1 MEERHVRRGS
11 NQSIESNSGESSTDS
26 RKQAQEAAAT
36 IDLIQNLKPDKFAAC
51 REESE
56 EEMPAYVRSSLVER
70 KPIAS
75 NMRHLESE
83 SPLIATTNHRHYY
96 LPSLT
101 PSASLIGSSEAHKR
115 QRMLSDAE
123 SSVITPVYQNVS
135 AGASLETIQSLV
147 RADPAA
153 VGRHNGGGFT
163 PLHCAIERYD
173 TPVSVIM
180 FILQSHPASAAH
192 RCARGFN
199 PIDLLWKR
207 YVEPDCF
214 RSEQVKE
221 QALNLRS
228 IMKEA
233 VSLDDKELTK
243 IVDDQSSSITSLR
256 QARANAYI
264 QNTQE
269 LRDFWDMMSTFIL
282 AACHGETSRYNL
294 RMTRLVHDA
303 VTIDCNALL
312 IQFVA
317 SLFPEQLTE
326 QNELSGK
333 VPLHIAASQGNQ
345 HNLQILLDLQPQA
358 ASIQDSNGQLPL
370 NLGIQAN
377 LPWEGALE
385 LLVAAWPHSL
395 TVEDPT
401 SGLLPAISANECS
414 TDVIFHLI
422 HANPVEVCRFA
433 LERLNA

>member
-1 MEERHVRRGS
+1 
-11 NQSIESNSGESSTDS
+11 
-26 RKQAQEAAAT
+26 
-36 IDLIQNLKPDKFAAC
+36 
-51 REESE
+51 
-56 EEMPAYVRSSLVER
+56 
-70 KPIAS
+70 
-75 NMRHLESE
+75 
-83 SPLIATTNHRHYY
+83 
-96 LPSLT
+96 
-101 PSASLIGSSEAHKR
+101 
-115 QRMLSDAE
+115 
-123 SSVITPVYQNVS
+123 
-135 AGASLETIQSLV
+135 
-147 RADPAA
+147 
-153 VGRHNGGGFT
+153 
-163 PLHCAIERYD
+163 
-173 TPVSVIM
+173 
-180 FILQSHPASAAH
+180 
-192 RCARGFN
+192 
-199 PIDLLWKR
+199 
-207 YVEPDCF
+207 
-214 RSEQVKE
+214 
-221 QALNLRS
+221 
-228 IMKEA
+228 MKEA

-243 IVDDQSSSITSLR
+243 MVDDQSSSITSLR

-294 RMTRLVHDA
+294 RMARLVHDA

-317 SLFPEQLTE
+317 SLFPEQLME